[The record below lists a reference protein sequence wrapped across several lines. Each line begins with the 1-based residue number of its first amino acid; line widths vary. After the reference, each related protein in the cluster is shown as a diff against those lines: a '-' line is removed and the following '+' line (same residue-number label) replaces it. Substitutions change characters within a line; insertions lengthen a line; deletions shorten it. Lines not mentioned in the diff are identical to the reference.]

1 MKKKI
6 IIGVLVILVMF
17 FLIFK
22 FEDFK
27 DGFKEGV
34 NAALK
39 TEQAK

>member
-17 FLIFK
+17 LIFK

-27 DGFKEGV
+27 DGVKEGV

>member
-1 MKKKI
+1 MKKKF
-6 IIGVLVILVMF
+6 IIGVLVILVM